1 MSVVESSFSFSTP
14 TKKHEKHSEAIDFTV
29 DKSSLKE
36 VEKKKQTKKKTIR
49 FKKKKKRNLSSKLNP
64 VSLLLT
70 MHLTK
75 TLINHL

>member
-36 VEKKKQTKKKTIR
+36 VEKKK
-49 FKKKKKRNLSSKLNP
+49 KKKKENNK
-64 VSLLLT
+64 
-70 MHLTK
+70 
-75 TLINHL
+75 I

>member
-49 FKKKKKRNLSSKLNP
+49 FKKKKKNLSSKLNP

>member
-36 VEKKKQTKKKTIR
+36 VEKKKKYN
-49 FKKKKKRNLSSKLNP
+49 KKKKKKKFIEQIESGIPS
-64 VSLLLT
+64 
-70 MHLTK
+70 
-75 TLINHL
+75 INDAFNKNIDK

>member
-49 FKKKKKRNLSSKLNP
+49 FKKKKINLSSKLNP

>member
-36 VEKKKQTKKKTIR
+36 VEKKKKKKKKTIR
-49 FKKKKKRNLSSKLNP
+49 FKKKKRNLSSKLNP